1 MLTIRRLTP
10 DDLGLIRPFSDR
22 ALVGEAVHLKI
33 SRLGF
38 QLDYLPMSKAEWRT
52 FLPVEFADPAIL
64 TQDEASAFF
73 AAFVDGKYIG
83 CAAVTS
89 HPSGWAEVLDVR
101 VDPSWRR
108 KGVGTALLAKCGFF
122 AEERGLHGLRI
133 AATDMNP
140 ALCHL
145 LEQLGFILS
154 GLDRMAL
161 TRAPEERVKPLLMR
175 ACVLFFYLPIE
186 KG

>member
-1 MLTIRRLTP
+1 MLTIRKLTAN
-10 DDLGLIRPFSDR
+10 DLGELRPFADR

-38 QLDYLPMSKAEWRT
+38 QLDYLPLTKAEWRT
-52 FLPVEFADPAIL
+52 FLPPAFADPAII
-64 TQDEASAFF
+64 TRDDASAFF
-73 AAFVDGKYIG
+73 AAFVDGRYVG
-83 CAAVTS
+83 CAAVTAD
-89 HPSGWAEVLDVR
+89 PAGWAEVIDVR

-108 KGVGTALLAKCGFF
+108 KGVATALLGQCGFF
-122 AEERGLHGLRI
+122 CEQRGLHGLRVT
-133 AATDMNP
+133 ATDQNP
-140 ALCHL
+140 ALCRL

-161 TRAPEERVKPLLMR
+161 TRDPVERTKPLLMR
-175 ACVLFFYLPIE
+175 ACLLFFYLPIE

>member
-1 MLTIRRLTP
+1 MLTIRRLSA
-10 DDLGLIRPFSDR
+10 DDLGLVRPFADR

-38 QLDYLPMSKAEWRT
+38 QLDYLPLPKAEWRT
-52 FLPVEFADPAIL
+52 YLPVEFADPAIIA
-64 TQDEASAFF
+64 QDDASAFF
-73 AAFVDGKYIG
+73 AAFEGDKYIG
-83 CAAVTS
+83 SAAVTT
-89 HPSGWAEVLDVR
+89 HPSGWAEILDVR

-108 KGVGTALLAKCGFF
+108 KGVATALLGQCGFF
-122 AEERGLHGLRI
+122 AEKRGLHGLRI
-133 AATDMNP
+133 SATDQNP

-161 TRAPEERVKPLLMR
+161 SRDPEERHKPLLMR

>member
-1 MLTIRRLTP
+1 MLTIRKLKA
-10 DDLGLIRPFSDR
+10 DELGLLRPFADR

-38 QLDYLPMSKAEWRT
+38 QLDYLPLPKAEWRT
-52 FLPVEFADPAIL
+52 YLPVEFSDPAIIA
-64 TQDEASAFF
+64 QDDASAFF
-73 AAFVDGKYIG
+73 AAFEGDKYIG
-83 CAAVTS
+83 CASVTT

-108 KGVGTALLAKCGFF
+108 KGVATALLGQCGFF
-122 AEERGLHGLRI
+122 AEERDLHGLRI
-133 AATDMNP
+133 SATDQNP
-140 ALCHL
+140 ALCRL

-161 TRAPEERVKPLLMR
+161 SRDPDERTKPLLMR

>member
-1 MLTIRRLTP
+1 MLTIRKLTA
-10 DDLGLIRPFSDR
+10 DELGELRPFADR

-38 QLDYLPMSKAEWRT
+38 QLDYLPLPRAEWRT
-52 FLPVEFADPAIL
+52 FLPAAFADPAII
-64 TQDEASAFF
+64 TQDDASAFF
-73 AAFVDGKYIG
+73 AAFVEGKYVG
-83 CAAVTS
+83 CASVTAD
-89 HPSGWAEVLDVR
+89 PAGWAEVIDVR

-108 KGVGTALLAKCGFF
+108 KGVATALLGQCGYF
-122 AEERGLHGLRI
+122 AEERGLHGLRVT
-133 AATDMNP
+133 ATDHNP

-161 TRAPEERVKPLLMR
+161 ARDPEHRSKPLLMR
-175 ACVLFFYLPIE
+175 PCLLFFYLPIE